1 MYKTMFFRSK
11 LLFLLVFAFL
21 SCKKNKIN
29 EFTFRPV
36 ALVNSTEIS
45 SDDFS
50 QFYIKH
56 LILTGKNDTKLNRYA
71 YLNELID
78 KLILSEEAKNNLL
91 HTTTEFKTFSE
102 REHKKS
108 FRDFYFY
115 DVMNA
120 IPISITEDELVN
132 NWIKSKSQVVVRH
145 LFFTNHTDANLYYS
159 RLKNGE
165 NFIDLANEL
174 YHTSRFDS
182 TAGLLGAIKYF
193 SVDDQFA
200 QAAFSLPVGS
210 YSEPVESKWGIHII
224 KAENRIEERI
234 RTEDQFNYARKGI
247 ESQVKLRKQRLQSK
261 NVVSKVMLDSKPVF
275 NEELVRS
282 IEQTIIAILNNKIQ
296 NNPDQRTDL
305 IRFEQEESELF
316 LQKYAPDQ
324 VIATYTIG
332 STLKEFTVEDLS
344 FWITDTIASE
354 SLKRFGIILGRSLR
368 DELFYQEALS
378 QDYDKD
384 QRIKHDSLLR
394 NDLFLGDLY
403 MSKLLQSYMDN
414 DSLFSKNKS
423 LQESMMSK
431 PPKTSS
437 LSVSYLNKQFTS
449 LNDARKTKLRLEKN
463 VSTSKL
469 KSEGF
474 NQVQTTFSSTNS
486 NYGLFSKMP
495 VEKLNLHSSEDKFYL
510 VYITKR
516 SIADEE
522 IDLSLKSTMKQFY
535 ASIIHIDSLRQ
546 KSNIKIDSTLF
557 EQAMN
562 FN

>member
-1 MYKTMFFRSK
+1 MYFRNK
-11 LLFLLVFAFL
+11 LLLLLTFYAII
-21 SCKKNKIN
+21 SCKNNKID
-29 EFTFRPV
+29 ELTFKPV
-36 ALVNSTEIS
+36 AIVNSKEIS
-45 SDDFS
+45 SEDFS

-78 KLILSEEAKNNLL
+78 KLILSDEAKNNLL
-91 HTTTEFKTFSE
+91 HTTTEFKSFSE
-102 REHKKS
+102 REYKKS

-115 DVMNA
+115 DLMNA
-120 IPISITEDELVN
+120 ISIPISEDELVS

-145 LFFTNHTDANLYYS
+145 LFFTNHTDANLYYE
-159 RLKNGE
+159 RLKSGE
-165 NFIDLANEL
+165 NFINLANEL
-174 YHTSRFDS
+174 YRTSRFDS

-200 QAAFSLPVGS
+200 QTAFSLPVGS

-247 ESQVKLRKQRLQSK
+247 ESQLKLRKQRLQSK
-261 NVVSKVMLDSKPVF
+261 DVVSKVMLDSKPVF

-282 IEQTIIAILNNKIQ
+282 IEQTIKAILNVKIQ
-296 NNPDQRTDL
+296 NNPDQKADL
-305 IRFEQEESELF
+305 IRFEQAETELF
-316 LQKYAPDQ
+316 LQKYNPDQ
-324 VIATYTIG
+324 VVATYKIG
-332 STLKEFTVEDLS
+332 STLKEFTVKDLS

-354 SLKRFGIILGRSLR
+354 SLKRFGIILGRALR

-378 QDYDKD
+378 QEYDKD

-403 MSKLLQSYMDN
+403 MSKLLQSYIDN

-431 PPKTSS
+431 TPKTSS
-437 LSVSYLNKQFTS
+437 LKVSYFNKQFTS
-449 LNDARKTKLRLEKN
+449 LNDARKTKLRLEKK
-463 VSTSKL
+463 VSTSNL

-510 VYITKR
+510 VYISKR
-516 SIADEE
+516 SIVDEE
-522 IDLSLKSTMKQFY
+522 TDLSLKSTMKQFY
-535 ASIIHIDSLRQ
+535 ASKIHVDSLRQ
-546 KSNIKIDSTLF
+546 QSTIKIDSTLF